1 MQHKHAKDYVVGRSS
16 DNVCLTAS
24 KLEHNMSRQRQ
35 GVCHNSSKQ
44 TCKRLHKV
52 QKMGST
58 LMSFQSKK
66 LHNFK
71 ALLSTMGVT
80 SLITCSIS
88 SALEEIVQEVNFCAS
103 TCYYH
108 ITTFARSFCV

>member
-1 MQHKHAKDYVVGRSS
+1 
-16 DNVCLTAS
+16 
-24 KLEHNMSRQRQ
+24 
-35 GVCHNSSKQ
+35 
-44 TCKRLHKV
+44 V